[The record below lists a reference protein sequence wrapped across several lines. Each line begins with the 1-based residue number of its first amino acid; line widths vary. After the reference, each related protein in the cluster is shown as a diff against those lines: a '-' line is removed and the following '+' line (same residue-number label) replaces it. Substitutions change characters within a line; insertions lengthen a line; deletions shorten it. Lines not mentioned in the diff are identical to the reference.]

1 MVWLLL
7 ILGVVLNA
15 AAQLFLKAGMN
26 QIGYFE
32 FTSANA
38 LPVGLKIATSIPII
52 SGLITY
58 VLSVGL
64 WLLVLSRVQVSIAY
78 PMVSIGYILNAL
90 LAYYLFAEPMTSMR
104 TLGILIIIAGVFL
117 VARSA

>member
-1 MVWLLL
+1 M
-7 ILGVVLNA
+7 NA

-32 FTSANA
+32 FTSGNIF
-38 LPVGLKIATSIPII
+38 PIGLKIATNLPII
-52 SGLITY
+52 SGLFTY

-78 PMVSIGYILNAL
+78 PMVSLGYVLNAII
-90 LAYYLFAEPMTSMR
+90 AYHLFAEPITTMR
-104 TLGILIIIAGVFL
+104 MLGIFIIITGVFL